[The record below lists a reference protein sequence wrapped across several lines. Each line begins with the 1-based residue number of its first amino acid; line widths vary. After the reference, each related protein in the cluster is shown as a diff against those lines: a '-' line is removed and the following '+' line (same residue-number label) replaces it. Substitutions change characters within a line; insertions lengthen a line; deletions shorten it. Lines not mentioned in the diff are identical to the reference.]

1 MLRQDTRILVV
12 AGGWSAEREVSL
24 ATGEAVAGALERG
37 GYAVRKV
44 DLARPG
50 TRLESVAA
58 LVGEMR
64 EFRPDAVWIALHGPL
79 GEDGTLQGLLEL
91 AGVPYNGSGVLA
103 SAQGLD
109 KVAAKQV
116 FVANRITT
124 PRCALVP
131 AGEPLPEKS
140 PLPLPVIVKP
150 RSLGSSIGVSLVEK
164 TEDLGGALEK
174 VRELGQDALVEQY
187 IVGKEIQ
194 VCVHRGEA
202 LPLVEVI
209 SANRI
214 YDYEA
219 KYVQGKSEHRIPAS
233 LPKKQYEA
241 AQKMGV
247 AVYRSLGC
255 EGVARVEL
263 IAEQTGTLYAL
274 EVNTLPGMTV
284 TSIVPEAAREA
295 GISFLDLVT
304 REIGDAMARSRG
316 GSA

>member
-1 MLRQDTRILVV
+1 VLRPDARIVVV

-37 GYAVRKV
+37 GYAVRKT
-44 DLARPG
+44 DLVRPG
-50 TRLESVAA
+50 SRLDAVAG
-58 LVGEMR
+58 LLDEVR
-64 EFRPDAVWIALHGPL
+64 EFRADAVWIALHGPL
-79 GEDGTLQGLLEL
+79 GEDGTLQGMLEL
-91 AGVPYNGSGVLA
+91 AGIPFNGSGVLA

-109 KVAAKQV
+109 KVAAKQC

-124 PRCALVP
+124 PRYALVA
-131 AGEPLPEKS
+131 AGEADPEKP

-164 TEDLGGALEK
+164 PGDLGPALAK

-187 IVGKEIQ
+187 MAGREIQ
-194 VCVHRGEA
+194 VCIHRGEA

-219 KYVQGKSEHRIPAS
+219 KYVQGKSEHHIPAS
-233 LPKKQYEA
+233 LPRKQYEA
-241 AQKMGV
+241 AQKMGIG
-247 AVYRSLGC
+247 AYKALGC

-274 EVNTLPGMTV
+274 EVNTLPGMTM

-295 GISFLDLVT
+295 GISFLELVT
-304 REIGDAMARSRG
+304 RELEDAIARRKV
-316 GSA
+316 AA